1 MTGPYDSIIGV
12 ESQLVINRFIRG
24 MPVRYET
31 ATNGAQLRGVVI
43 EIDEKTGKA
52 INIERL
58 DVRS

>member
-1 MTGPYDSIIGV
+1 
-12 ESQLVINRFIRG
+12 